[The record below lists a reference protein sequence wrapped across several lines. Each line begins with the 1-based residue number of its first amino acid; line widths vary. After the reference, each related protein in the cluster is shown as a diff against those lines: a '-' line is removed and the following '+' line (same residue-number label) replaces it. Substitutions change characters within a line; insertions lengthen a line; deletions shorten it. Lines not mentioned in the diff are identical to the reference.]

1 VVRDGVE
8 GHVVPI
14 RDVDALVDRIERL
27 HADPDLRAAMSE
39 AARRRALDF
48 TWRAYR
54 ARVAAQ
60 LDAWLTA

>member
-1 VVRDGVE
+1 
-8 GHVVPI
+8 
-14 RDVDALVDRIERL
+14 
-27 HADPDLRAAMSE
+27 MSE